1 MTCAILLNGEYEDD
15 AYYLR
20 QIEAAR
26 VVVAADGGH
35 RFLRRHDRWPQVLI
49 GDFDSLEPE
58 LVAEAREAGVD
69 VVAYPVRK
77 DQTDAELAVE
87 WAVSRHPDDLVLLG
101 GFGGAVDHVMGHV
114 CVLRGLASRG
124 RAARIASPALAATV
138 LWAPAR
144 LRLGA
149 PPGTRASLVA
159 LSPTA
164 VLTLRGFEYGLTNA
178 PLSAASCRG
187 LGNGVATEGARISL
201 VSGLLLAMVY
211 DGHETFGR
219 RPEATA

>member
-1 MTCAILLNGEYEDD
+1 MTCVILLNGEYEDD

-26 VVVAADGGH
+26 VVVAVDGGH
-35 RFLRRHDRWPQVLI
+35 RILRRLERWPQVLI
-49 GDFDSLEPE
+49 GDFDSLDAGL
-58 LVAEAREAGVD
+58 LVEAREAGVETIG
-69 VVAYPVRK
+69 YPARK
-77 DQTDAELAVE
+77 DETDAELAVE
-87 WAVSRHPDDLVLLG
+87 WVFSRYPDDVVFLG
-101 GFGGAVDHVMGHV
+101 GFGGALDHVMGHI
-114 CVLRGLASRG
+114 CVLRGLATRG
-124 RAARIASPALAATV
+124 RAARIASPDLTATV
-138 LWAPAR
+138 LWAPLR

-164 VLTLRGFEYGLTNA
+164 VLTLRGFDYELTNA

-187 LGNGVATEGARISL
+187 LSNGVAVAGASIGL

-211 DGHETFGR
+211 DGRETFAR
-219 RPEATA
+219 EPATA